1 MDLILVSLQADKPPA
16 GKTHGKTCQDAT
28 KNGTNYS
35 SFPAA
40 SGDGHTQT
48 TTSTHNYECCQNE
61 VTAPG
66 DVSQMATVD
75 WKETKDLDRKKRQTE
90 DMGRGG

>member
-1 MDLILVSLQADKPPA
+1 MNLILVSLQADKPPA
-16 GKTHGKTCQDAT
+16 GKAHGKTSQDGA
-28 KNGTNYS
+28 KNGTNYG

-40 SGDGHTQT
+40 SGYGHAQPT
-48 TTSTHNYECCQNE
+48 TGTHNYECCQNE

-75 WKETKDLDRKKRQTE
+75 WKETKDFNREKRQTE
-90 DMGRGG
+90 DMGRRG